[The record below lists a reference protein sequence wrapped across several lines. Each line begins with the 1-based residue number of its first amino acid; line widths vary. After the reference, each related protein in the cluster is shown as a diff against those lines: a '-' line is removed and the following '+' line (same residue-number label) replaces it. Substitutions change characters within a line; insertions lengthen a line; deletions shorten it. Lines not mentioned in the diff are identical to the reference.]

1 MGKCLEFWQFNPL
14 VVNDKRHS
22 LNNALL
28 NSFHIRAT
36 TLQSKQK
43 FFPAY
48 QFRFKH
54 LKLRQGEV
62 EGKFASRAT
71 DFFPV
76 TWDYSL
82 SQHLRILRE
91 NVRGAGETFNAQSNK
106 FLGDLHSPPLS
117 LLPKE
122 MIMNVFDAF
131 VSVNDF
137 VFHSRGFGRVTKVK
151 WSSNNEISASS
162 KYFYV
167 SWKQKLSRNQFL
179 WFSLNLCFELSAML
193 WNDIALTIVRTQF

>member
-1 MGKCLEFWQFNPL
+1 MGKCRELWQFNPR

-48 QFRFKH
+48 QFHFKH

-82 SQHLRILRE
+82 SQHLRILTADARVGE
-91 NVRGAGETFNAQSNK
+91 ETFNAQSNK
-106 FLGDLHSPPLS
+106 FLGDLHSPPLN
-117 LLPKE
+117 LMPKE

-131 VSVNDF
+131 ISENDF
-137 VFHSRGFGRVTKVK
+137 RILLKGVRES
-151 WSSNNEISASS
+151 WES
-162 KYFYV
+162 K
-167 SWKQKLSRNQFL
+167 KIIQ
-179 WFSLNLCFELSAML
+179 
-193 WNDIALTIVRTQF
+193 